1 MNVSCNLQN
10 CCPLIGMLHA
20 GIGPSHV
27 NSLLTSINLPA
38 VAENTLKARERE
50 IGPVIEKVAKE
61 SCETAL
67 QVDKTK

>member
-1 MNVSCNLQN
+1 
-10 CCPLIGMLHA
+10 MLHA

-61 SCETAL
+61 SCDSVTSRKD
-67 QVDKTK
+67 QMDKRGRE